1 MKQNKGNLIWVS
13 LIIVL
18 NILFYATGGM
28 LSAIEVS
35 PAFGA
40 AMGTLLLAPLIGML
54 YLTIEEWR
62 K

>member
-1 MKQNKGNLIWVS
+1 MKRNKGNLIWIG

-18 NILFYATGGM
+18 NILFYVTGGAI
-28 LSAIEVS
+28 SAIEVS

-54 YLTIEEWR
+54 YITVEEWR